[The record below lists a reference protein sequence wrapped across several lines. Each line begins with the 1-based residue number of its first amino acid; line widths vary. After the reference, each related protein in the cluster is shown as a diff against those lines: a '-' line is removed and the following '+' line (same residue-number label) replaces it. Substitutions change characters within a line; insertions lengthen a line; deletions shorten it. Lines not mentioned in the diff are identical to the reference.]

1 MLKKVAAALC
11 MVVVVFSMSGS
22 GFAQGAPK
30 EARVEGRVVRTR

>member
-1 MLKKVAAALC
+1 MSKKVAAALC

-30 EARVEGRVVRTR
+30 EVRVEGRVVRSR